1 MNRGRDEKAP
11 PCHKKRDKDGAPDSE
26 SLLFWGCLADRATPS
41 GDEVIAFDRVV
52 TAVAA
57 ADDVVE
63 IAVEGITD
71 SDAVESRI
79 DEAYSWL
86 ALSDKPFVNHSNEA
100 GPLRRGKAGA
110 AIAPA
115 ASAIVAAVLVGVG
128 FGGDVRIVAQRG
140 RAFVGGIDDAVE
152 GLILGNR
159 YSVLVNRTGAAVPS
173 SFRFPSPA
181 GTSGD
186 EVCATNSNHVG
197 IVGRPYYIAGRSG
210 AIVAG
215 GYKYRLPLR
224 GHLFKDGVKGFFVIG
239 PSPGTTDRLR
249 GIVIGDLVE
258 DGDVAAA
265 DINHNLAQSRGHSD
279 GHLDIDDLLAVV
291 AGLRRAIQ
299 GHTIERHAFNGYV
312 ERLVQVLEVGLDVAD
327 FIAGKFK
334 ESDGLAGAVQRAAAV
349 IRRAHVTGDEI
360 SARARSG
367 SFAASFCMGEDAL
380 RMRQR
385 VIVEP

>member
-110 AIAPA
+110 AIASA

-140 RAFVGGIDDAVE
+140 RAFVGGIDDAVK

-186 EVCATNSNHVG
+186 EVCATDGDHVG
-197 IVGRPYYIAGRSG
+197 VVRRPYYVAGRARSV
-210 AIVAG
+210 VAG
-215 GYKYRLPLR
+215 GYKNCLALR
-224 GHLFKDGVKGFFVIG
+224 GHLLKDGVKGFFVIG
-239 PSPGTTDRLR
+239 PSPRATDGLR
-249 GIVIGDLVE
+249 GIVNGDLVE

-265 DINHNLAQSRGHSD
+265 DINHDLAQSRSHPD
-279 GHLDIDDLLAVV
+279 GHLDVDDLFAVI

-299 GHTIERHAFNGYV
+299 RHAIERYAFNGDV
-312 ERLVQVLEVGLDVAD
+312 ERLVQVLKVGLNIAD
-327 FIAGKFK
+327 FIAGKLK
-334 ESDGLAGAVQRAAAV
+334 ERDGLA
-349 IRRAHVTGDEI
+349 
-360 SARARSG
+360 SA
-367 SFAASFCMGEDAL
+367 
-380 RMRQR
+380 
-385 VIVEP
+385 I